1 MTTSSC
7 YLKDCNVD
15 FLRNILL
22 FVVAVLL
29 LILLAPIA
37 VLIKVI
43 IAIRRGKFD
52 SEWFKRLALSLDQL
66 GNVIADDFFNWLLI
80 RDDGI
85 APFGD
90 EDETVSSVL
99 GKNYLAGNLTVM
111 GKALRYMLHMIDNN
125 HSVKS
130 IED

>member
-1 MTTSSC
+1 M
-7 YLKDCNVD
+7 YALK
-15 FLRNILL
+15 NILL
-22 FVVAVLL
+22 FLIAVLL
-29 LILLAPIA
+29 VVLLTPLALFAKIILSIW
-37 VLIKVI
+37 
-43 IAIRRGKFD
+43 RRKFD

-80 RDDGI
+80 RDDCI

-99 GKNYLAGNLTVM
+99 GKNYLANNLTVF
-111 GKALRYMLHMIDNN
+111 GRALRYLLHRIDPN

-130 IED
+130 IEE